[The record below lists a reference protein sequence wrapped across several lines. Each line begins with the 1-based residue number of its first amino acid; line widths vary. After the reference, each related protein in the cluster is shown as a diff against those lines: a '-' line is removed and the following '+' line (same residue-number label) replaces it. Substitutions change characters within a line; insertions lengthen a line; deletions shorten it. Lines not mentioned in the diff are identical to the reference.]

1 MSYPKLAPA
10 TLTLAAA
17 IAVILMACSNSFVLP
32 EEKIELSPK
41 TVATAEVVAPDTAS
55 TTPVNEVLSFSGPT
69 TASNIPLPT
78 AGPRPTMH
86 ELRSRRESKSTEE
99 QASTPV
105 IENLVI
111 GAFAVAFWSL
121 VLSMVL
127 GLLWSP
133 FAALVCLL
141 ISDFRR
147 LPGSG
152 YGGAGFRY
160 SLLFLLPWVYLVMRM
175 AGVTVPSTVVRVGYG
190 VLYGLWMAAAA
201 GCVGA
206 GLFTM
211 GLYILGNEDARGADA
226 TLLVTG
232 GSFIGVLWFLSLR
245 RLLRRHRVDYGGE
258 PSVPMR
264 AAYIAL
270 YALWALFALGIFFE
284 GMYEFS
290 ELGRNDSSIPLW
302 TCAALM
308 ALIWVGALKA
318 FDLSTADG
326 WDRPLNPDP
335 DQLPPDSA
343 YLAPFVHLYL
353 LVVIPGA
360 VGIAVYLFGVIL
372 WLG

>member
-1 MSYPKLAPA
+1 MSYPRLTPA
-10 TLTLAAA
+10 THTLAAA

-32 EEKIELSPK
+32 EEKIEPSPI

-55 TTPVNEVLSFSGPT
+55 ATPVNEVLSFSGPT

-78 AGPRPTMH
+78 AGPRPSMQ
-86 ELRSRRESKSTEE
+86 ELRSRLESKSTEE
-99 QASTPV
+99 QASTPI

-111 GAFAVAFWSL
+111 GAFAVAFRSV

-133 FAALVCLL
+133 LAALVCQL
-141 ISDFRR
+141 IAHFRR

-152 YGGAGFRY
+152 YGGAGFRF

-175 AGVTVPSTVVRVGYG
+175 AGVSVPSTVVRVGYG
-190 VLYGLWMAAAA
+190 LLYGLWIAAAA

-206 GLFTM
+206 GMFIA
-211 GLYILGNEDARGADA
+211 GLYILGNEEARGADA
-226 TLLVTG
+226 TLLITG
-232 GSFIGVLWFLSLR
+232 GTFVGVLWFLSLR
-245 RLLRRHRVDYGGE
+245 RLLRRHRVDYGGG

-290 ELGRNDSSIPLW
+290 ELGRTDSPVPLW

-308 ALIWVGALKA
+308 AVIWVGALKA

-335 DQLPPDSA
+335 DQMPPDSA